1 MAAPPRAL
9 VLGGTGHLGH
19 ALLRELCGRGYRVRA
34 LTRQARPSLLDGLEV
49 EVIHGDA
56 DAPGIL
62 EGAVAETDVIVDAA
76 APYPLYLQAS
86 PGDPRDPVGEAALRT
101 ARLCEAS
108 RRRGAALVFISSFTT
123 LPRPQSTWSTLE
135 ARMRRAVHPYF
146 TTKEAMESVVLEGCR
161 RGLDAVIINPTAC
174 LGPWDGK
181 PRSLT
186 YLPLLVS
193 GEIPATSSRVVNV
206 IDVRDVARGAIAAL
220 EAGVFGKPLLFGGH
234 DIRADELAA
243 RACALVGRR
252 PPRLRASI
260 RAAAT
265 AAYWTERL
273 FAATGRRAP
282 MPSLPLLLSCEV
294 WGTGMGEAQ
303 RPLGAWPRPLEDT
316 LRDSL
321 EWYRRLGY
329 LA

>member
-1 MAAPPRAL
+1 MTQSKRAL
-9 VLGGTGHLGH
+9 VLGGTGHVGH
-19 ALLRELCGRGYRVRA
+19 ALLRELVERGYRVRA
-34 LTRQARPSLLDGLEV
+34 LTRQARPRLLDGLDV

-56 DAPGIL
+56 DAPDTL
-62 EGAVAETDVIVDAA
+62 ERTIAGAQVIVDAA
-76 APYPLYLQAS
+76 APYPLYLRAQE
-86 PGDPRDPVGEAALRT
+86 GDPAEPVLEATLRT
-101 ARLCEAS
+101 AWLCEAS
-108 RRRGAALVFISSFTT
+108 RRQGSALVFISSFTT
-123 LPRPQSTWSTLE
+123 LPRPQGAWSRFE
-135 ARMRRAVHPYF
+135 ARIRREAHPYF
-146 TTKEAMESVVLEGCR
+146 ATKEAMERVVLEECR

-186 YLPLLVS
+186 YLPLLAS
-193 GEIPATSSRVVNV
+193 GEIPVTSSRVVNV
-206 IDVRDVARGAIAAL
+206 IDVRDVARGAVAAL
-220 EAGVFGKPLLFGGH
+220 EARVFGKPLLFGGH

-243 RACALVGRR
+243 RTCALVGRR

-265 AAYWTERL
+265 AAYWTEWL
-273 FAATGRRAP
+273 LAATGRRAP
-282 MPSLPLLLSCEV
+282 IPSLPWLLSCEV
-294 WGTGMGEAQ
+294 WGTGIGEAQ
-303 RPLGAWPRPLEDT
+303 RALGAWPRPLEDT